1 MLRTIAVSILLFL
14 PIGLAA
20 AQEPDS
26 VPARAVLVRL
36 AVGSLNPDDPFT
48 TTFAWSASA
57 GIEWGARKAL
67 LVRVV
72 RQSSNRSFGFDIK
85 ERARTFITIDGE
97 VARWP
102 FAQHE
107 QQIRLRLGL
116 GALLRPGP
124 DPTAF
129 VTSAGVAIRY
139 EVVAHLSFVGQLE
152 DDFGRLPRKGY
163 EGCGL
168 ANSGTYGVGGSC
180 ESVVTGGGW
189 QHNFGLIV
197 ALEYRR

>member
-1 MLRTIAVSILLFL
+1 MRITIALVLL
-14 PIGLAA
+14 LAPLGFID

-26 VPARAVLVRL
+26 APGRAVLLRV

-48 TTFAWSASA
+48 TTLAYAVSA
-57 GIEWGARKAL
+57 GVEWGGRKAL
-67 LVRVV
+67 LLRVV
-72 RQSSNRSFGFDIK
+72 RQSSNRSFGFDVK

-97 VARWP
+97 IARWP
-102 FAQHE
+102 FAPHE

-116 GALLRPGP
+116 GVLLRPGP

-129 VTSAGVAIRY
+129 VTSGGVSIRY
-139 EVVAHLSFVGQLE
+139 EIARRLSFVGQLE
-152 DDFGRLPRKGY
+152 DDFGRLPRKDY
-163 EGCGL
+163 QGCGT
-168 ANSGTYGVGGSC
+168 ASSGTYGAGATC
-180 ESVVTGGGW
+180 EAIVTGGGW